1 VSTPEERFTVVMSC
15 QLEGRNRYFP
25 ARMALDFNDAE
36 IISEPAGGIPAFD
49 SEEEARSW
57 ASRLFPLEANAM
69 GTGDDAFSLRDLQQ
83 GMEELFK
90 SAGEA
95 QYDVDRV
102 AHWAASPGRGGAS
115 PEEILQVWMLLAMS
129 GTVPYP
135 PEIDGMSLAGL
146 RTGMPPDA
154 PNPEP
159 IALAA
164 TVMKLRGMSR
174 EQQRRE
180 GRGDE
185 PGPDWIPDPD
195 FWSDEDDRRVAAI
208 VGPGIR
214 AFIERLTEDVDRVEK
229 AIRAA
234 PPPVVEP
241 AVLRLGLNGPSEE
254 IAVRL
259 HPGRLDAGDTDRD
272 RRSIP
277 LTIYLGNTGG
287 SAAKRVVARVIFPPG
302 LGVENP
308 DAAPPLVSWPVTLGR
323 AVATQADNGSTV
335 ITFEIRDIIPDD
347 CWPLTSVR
355 VRFREWNDVRSFAL
369 LYRVHAEGVAPYSG
383 ALKVEVSVS

>member
-1 VSTPEERFTVVMSC
+1 MSC
-15 QLEGRNRYFP
+15 QLEGRRRYFP
-25 ARMALDFNDAE
+25 ARMSLDFENTE
-36 IISEPAGGIPAFD
+36 VISAPAGGIPVFD
-49 SEEEARSW
+49 SEADARSW
-57 ASRLFPLEANAM
+57 ASRLFPLEDVM
-69 GTGDDAFSLRDLQQ
+69 GTDDDSYSLRDLQQ

-90 SAGEA
+90 GAGEV
-95 QYDVDRV
+95 QYDMDRV
-102 AHWAASPGRGGAS
+102 ARWVASPGRDGVS

-135 PEIDGMSLAGL
+135 PEIDGMSLAGF

-174 EQQRRE
+174 EKQRRE

-195 FWSDEDDRRVAAI
+195 FWSEEDDRRVAAI

-214 AFIERLTEDVDRVEK
+214 AFTERLTDDVEGVER
-229 AIRAA
+229 ALRAA
-234 PPPVVEP
+234 PPPVLEP
-241 AVLRLGLNGPSEE
+241 AVLRLGLNGPNEE
-254 IAVRL
+254 VAVRL
-259 HPGRLDAGDTDRD
+259 HPGPPDARGADRD
-272 RRSIP
+272 RRSVL

-287 SAAKRVVARVIFPPG
+287 SAAKRVGARVIFPPG

-308 DAAPPLVSWPVTLGR
+308 DSAPPPVSWPVTLGR
-323 AVATQADNGSTV
+323 AVASQADNGSSV
-335 ITFEIRDIIPDD
+335 ITFEIRDIIPGDG
-347 CWPLTSVR
+347 WPLTSVR
-355 VRFREWNDVRSFAL
+355 VRFPEWNDVRSFAL
-369 LYRVHAEGVAPYSG
+369 MYRVQAEGVEPYSG
-383 ALKVEVSVS
+383 ALSVEVSVSGGRFP